1 MTITLTGVA
10 IERGSRILAAD
21 VSFSAAADEVVG
33 LIGPNGCGKSTLLDV
48 IAGRLAPAAGQVSLS
63 AADSVGLLT
72 QGRSASAGATV
83 LECLREATGVARAS
97 QRLAAATALLE
108 SGDLSPAASQAYD
121 AALVEWLARG
131 GADLDDRMAKTFAEV
146 GLHAEPDQ
154 LAATMSGGQAAR
166 LSLAGVLLSRYDALL
181 LDEPTNDL
189 DRAGLELL
197 QGFVADADVP
207 IILVSHD
214 RAFLAATITAVVE
227 FDPVLGRTLL
237 YRGGFDAWQAERAAA
252 REAAAQEY
260 ADYASAHAALT
271 TRARAARDTANR
283 GASTARRKF
292 AAGRV
297 DKVTR
302 DRMVDGATGGAQA
315 ARRIEAQAERL
326 PAPEQPR
333 RQWQL
338 RLQFPALPDAPRV
351 LASLDGVVVRAGSF
365 TLGPVSATLHSRDR
379 VLLSGANG
387 AGKTLLLA
395 ILRGTQVA
403 DGGRVTAL
411 EGRLTAVLDQG
422 RALPDSPTALAAA
435 RILLPLLTAE
445 EVRTHLAKF
454 GLDADDLGRS
464 PSLLSW
470 GERTRLQLAVAA
482 SGPTAALVLDEP
494 TNHIDLPAIEQL
506 EQALA
511 AYPGAVVLVSHDARL
526 RSTFRATSHWRLDAG
541 QMVTETKED

>member
-1 MTITLTGVA
+1 MEAGTSAVRAEGLVKRFGDVVALDGVDLEVPTGTV
-10 IERGSRILAAD
+10 L
-21 VSFSAAADEVVG
+21 G
-33 LIGPNGCGKSTLLDV
+33 LLGPNGAGKSTLLDIV
-48 IAGRLAPAAGQVSLS
+48 AGRVEPTS
-63 AADSVGLLT
+63 
-72 QGRSASAGATV
+72 GR
-83 LECLREATGVARAS
+83 REAGSTARIGYYDQVGRQLDPGMRVRDAVTGGHREADWAD
-97 QRLAAATALLE
+97 AALLE
-108 SGDLSPAASQAYD
+108 TFWFDDD
-121 AALVEWLARG
+121 AQWAPI
-131 GADLDDRMAKTFAEV
+131 
-146 GLHAEPDQ
+146 GL
-154 LAATMSGGQAAR
+154 LSGGERRR
-166 LSLAGVLLSRYDALL
+166 LQLLLVLSEHPNVLL

-189 DRAGLELL
+189 DLDTLRQLEDFLDEWPGAL
-197 QGFVADADVP
+197 VV
-207 IILVSHD
+207 VSHD
-214 RAFLAATITAVVE
+214 RAFLERTVADVIVLE
-227 FDPVLGRTLL
+227 PVLGRTLL

-326 PAPEQPR
+326 PPPEQPR

-395 ILRGTQVA
+395 ILPGTQVA

-482 SGPTAALVLDEP
+482 SRPTAALVLDEP

>member
-1 MTITLTGVA
+1 MPVW
-10 IERGSRILAAD
+10 
-21 VSFSAAADEVVG
+21 FP
-33 LIGPNGCGKSTLLDV
+33 LIG
-48 IAGRLAPAAGQVSLS
+48 
-63 AADSVGLLT
+63 
-72 QGRSASAGATV
+72 
-83 LECLREATGVARAS
+83 
-97 QRLAAATALLE
+97 
-108 SGDLSPAASQAYD
+108 
-121 AALVEWLARG
+121 
-131 GADLDDRMAKTFAEV
+131 
-146 GLHAEPDQ
+146 H
-154 LAATMSGGQAAR
+154 
-166 LSLAGVLLSRYDALL
+166 
-181 LDEPTNDL
+181 
-189 DRAGLELL
+189 L
-197 QGFVADADVP
+197 QG
-207 IILVSHD
+207 
-214 RAFLAATITAVVE
+214 
-227 FDPVLGRTLL
+227 
-237 YRGGFDAWQAERAAA
+237 A
-252 REAAAQEY
+252 R
-260 ADYASAHAALT
+260 
-271 TRARAARDTANR
+271 
-283 GASTARRKF
+283 
-292 AAGRV
+292 
-297 DKVTR
+297 
-302 DRMVDGATGGAQA
+302 
-315 ARRIEAQAERL
+315 
-326 PAPEQPR
+326 QPR

-351 LASLDGVVVRAGSF
+351 LASLDGAVARAGSF

-422 RALPDSPTALAAA
+422 RALPDAPTALAAA
-435 RILLPLLTAE
+435 RILLPLLSAE

-482 SGPTAALVLDEP
+482 SRPTAALVLDEP